1 MTTSEAIGWITQA
14 KDNLESAPIDMRRK
28 AWSMQIRSDEI
39 ILLNVKGSAQRKE
52 KAVQRKAT
60 HSVKSW
66 QHFLRCTSGRSEWL
80 CV

>member
-1 MTTSEAIGWITQA
+1 MSEAIGWITQA

-39 ILLNVKGSAQRKE
+39 ILLNVKGSAQRK
-52 KAVQRKAT
+52 AT